1 MDIKTKL
8 IENKHEITDI
18 IYLVA
23 LQGLNFIAPILV
35 LPYLMVVLGAE
46 KFGYISFAL
55 AVCQYLMVL
64 VDFGFYLST
73 TKRIALVKEDKEAL
87 NRIFAATFYCK
98 MGLLALSFLILVAVA
113 SIPKFAVYR
122 PALFAMF
129 SIVIGNAF
137 LFTFLFQGL
146 GQIRWISIFNGIAK
160 LSVLPLTFVLV
171 HGPED
176 YLIAA
181 LLQGGVSIVAAII
194 SIIMIICKRWVGM
207 PRFCLSD
214 CKVEMKDSLPI
225 FVSNTASTL
234 YVFGFVLI
242 LGIFATPAE
251 VGRYAASDKII
262 RALIAVTLSPVIQAF
277 YPAVS
282 RMSVNEWGRAKSLV
296 NLLLA
301 MLVLGM
307 VAVIVAAN
315 VVAPYMPKWLGEDY
329 AGTET
334 MIRILSF
341 ATIFISAG
349 GICGQLGL
357 LGMGSNRQKKEFSKV
372 YVKASFVAITSVLA
386 LSPFYYG
393 VGAAFAILITEIF
406 VGVYMV
412 VLYLKMIHDHNKG
425 IVIKADAPDKI

>member
-1 MDIKTKL
+1 MQILSKL
-8 IENKHEITDI
+8 SENKHEVTDVV
-18 IYLVA
+18 YLVA

-176 YLIAA
+176 YLI
-181 LLQGGVSIVAAII
+181 VR
-194 SIIMIICKRWVGM
+194 KRWVGM

-225 FVSNTASTL
+225 FVSNAASTL

-372 YVKASFVAITSVLA
+372 YVKASFVAITSVLV
-386 LSPFYYG
+386 LSPFYQG
-393 VGAAFAILITEIF
+393 IGAAIAILLTEAYVGIT
-406 VGVYMV
+406 ML
-412 VLYLKMIHDHNKG
+412 VLYVRMLRS
-425 IVIKADAPDKI
+425 

>member
-1 MDIKTKL
+1 MQILSKL
-8 IENKHEITDI
+8 SENKHEVTDVV
-18 IYLVA
+18 YLVA

-181 LLQGGVSIVAAII
+181 LLQGGVSIVAALI
-194 SIIMIICKRWVGM
+194 SIIMIIRKRWVGM

-225 FVSNTASTL
+225 FVSNAASTL

-393 VGAAFAILITEIF
+393 VGAAFAILLTEAYVGIT
-406 VGVYMV
+406 ML
-412 VLYLKMIHDHNKG
+412 VLYVKMLRSC
-425 IVIKADAPDKI
+425 

>member
-1 MDIKTKL
+1 MQILSK
-8 IENKHEITDI
+8 ISENKHEVTDVV
-18 IYLVA
+18 YLVA

-181 LLQGGVSIVAAII
+181 LLQGGVSIVAALI
-194 SIIMIICKRWVGM
+194 SIIMIIRKRWVGM

-225 FVSNTASTL
+225 FVSNAASTL

-372 YVKASFVAITSVLA
+372 YVKASFVAITSVLV
-386 LSPFYYG
+386 LSPFYQG
-393 VGAAFAILITEIF
+393 IGAAIAILLTEAYVGIT
-406 VGVYMV
+406 ML
-412 VLYLKMIHDHNKG
+412 VLYVKMLRS
-425 IVIKADAPDKI
+425 

>member
-1 MDIKTKL
+1 MQILSKL
-8 IENKHEITDI
+8 SENKHEVTDVV
-18 IYLVA
+18 YLVA

-194 SIIMIICKRWVGM
+194 SIIMIIRKRWVGM

-225 FVSNTASTL
+225 FVSNAASTL

-372 YVKASFVAITSVLA
+372 YVKASFVAITSVLV
-386 LSPFYYG
+386 LSPFYQG
-393 VGAAFAILITEIF
+393 IGAAIAILLTEAYVGIT
-406 VGVYMV
+406 ML
-412 VLYLKMIHDHNKG
+412 VLYVRMLRS
-425 IVIKADAPDKI
+425 

>member
-1 MDIKTKL
+1 MQILSKVS
-8 IENKHEITDI
+8 ENKHEVTDVV
-18 IYLVA
+18 YLVA

-160 LSVLPLTFVLV
+160 LSVLPLTFVFV

-357 LGMGSNRQKKEFSKV
+357 LGMGSNRQKKEFRCW
-372 YVKASFVAITSVLA
+372 
-386 LSPFYYG
+386 P
-393 VGAAFAILITEIF
+393 
-406 VGVYMV
+406 
-412 VLYLKMIHDHNKG
+412 
-425 IVIKADAPDKI
+425 

>member
-1 MDIKTKL
+1 MQILSKL
-8 IENKHEITDI
+8 SENKHEVTDVV
-18 IYLVA
+18 YLVA

-181 LLQGGVSIVAAII
+181 LLQGGVSIVAALI
-194 SIIMIICKRWVGM
+194 SIIMIIRKRWVGM

-393 VGAAFAILITEIF
+393 VGAAVAILLTEAYVGIT
-406 VGVYMV
+406 ML
-412 VLYLKMIHDHNKG
+412 VLYVKMLRSC
-425 IVIKADAPDKI
+425 

>member
-1 MDIKTKL
+1 MQILSKL
-8 IENKHEITDI
+8 SENKHEVTDVV
-18 IYLVA
+18 YLVA

-113 SIPKFAVYR
+113 SIPKFAVYS

-181 LLQGGVSIVAAII
+181 LLQGGVSIVAALI
-194 SIIMIICKRWVGM
+194 SIIMIIRKRWVGM

-393 VGAAFAILITEIF
+393 VGAAFAILLTEAYVGIT
-406 VGVYMV
+406 ML
-412 VLYLKMIHDHNKG
+412 VLYVRMLRSC
-425 IVIKADAPDKI
+425 

>member
-55 AVCQYLMVL
+55 AVCQYLNVV

-73 TKRIALVKEDKEAL
+73 TKRIALVKDDKAAL
-87 NRIFAATFYCK
+87 SRIFSAAFYCK
-98 MGLLALSFLILVAVA
+98 MGLLVLSFIVLAVIA
-113 SIPKFAVYR
+113 AIPKFAVYR

-129 SIVIGNAF
+129 TMVVGNAF
-137 LFTFLFQGL
+137 LFAFLFQGL
-146 GQIRWISIFNGIAK
+146 GQIRWVSIFNGIAK
-160 LSVLPLTFVLV
+160 LSVLPLTFVFV

-181 LLQGGVSIVAAII
+181 LLQGGVSIVAALI
-194 SIIMIICKRWVGM
+194 SIIMIIRKRWVSM

-214 CKVEMKDSLPI
+214 CKVEMKESFPI
-225 FVSNTASTL
+225 FVSNAASTL

-372 YVKASFVAITSVLA
+372 YVKASFVAIISVLA

-393 VGAAFAILITEIF
+393 VGAAVAILLTEAYVGIT
-406 VGVYMV
+406 ML
-412 VLYLKMIHDHNKG
+412 VLYVKMLRS
-425 IVIKADAPDKI
+425 

>member
-1 MDIKTKL
+1 MQILSK
-8 IENKHEITDI
+8 ISENKHEVTDVV
-18 IYLVA
+18 YLVA

-87 NRIFAATFYCK
+87 NRIFSATFYCK

-129 SIVIGNAF
+129 SMVIGNAF

-181 LLQGGVSIVAAII
+181 LLQGGVSIVAALI
-194 SIIMIICKRWVGM
+194 SIIMIIRKRWVSM

-214 CKVEMKDSLPI
+214 CKVEMKESFPI
-225 FVSNTASTL
+225 FVSNAAGNI

-242 LGIFATPAE
+242 LGIFASPDE

-262 RALIAVTLSPVIQAF
+262 RALIAVTMAPVIQAF
-277 YPAVS
+277 YPAIT
-282 RMSVNEWGRAKSLV
+282 RMAVREWDRAKGLV

-301 MLVLGM
+301 LLVGCM
-307 VAVIVAAN
+307 VVVIIAVFVAA
-315 VVAPYMPKWLGEDY
+315 PYLPQWLGEDY
-329 AGTET
+329 TGTET
-334 MIRILSF
+334 IMRILSF
-341 ATIFISAG
+341 ATIFITMG

-357 LGMGSNRQKKEFSKV
+357 LGMGGYSQKNAFSKV
-372 YVKASFVAITSVLA
+372 YIAATFVALSSVLA

-393 VGAAFAILITEIF
+393 VGAACAILITEVF
-406 VGVYMV
+406 VGITML
-412 VLYLKMIHDHNKG
+412 VLYLCMLYKHN
-425 IVIKADAPDKI
+425 

>member
-1 MDIKTKL
+1 MQILSKL
-8 IENKHEITDI
+8 SENKHEVTDVV
-18 IYLVA
+18 YLVA

-181 LLQGGVSIVAAII
+181 LLQGGVSIVAALI
-194 SIIMIICKRWVGM
+194 SIIMIIRKRWVGM

-225 FVSNTASTL
+225 FVSNAASTL

-372 YVKASFVAITSVLA
+372 YVKASFVAITSVLV

-393 VGAAFAILITEIF
+393 VGAAIAILLTEAYVGIT
-406 VGVYMV
+406 ML
-412 VLYLKMIHDHNKG
+412 VLYVKMLRS
-425 IVIKADAPDKI
+425 